1 MLIKE
6 EDEDVNMED
15 IPATEDEIAGSPGTE
30 MNGLEWGSVS
40 QREEVVEDNLNC
52 GGTPIAS
59 IEWDDP
65 QIRQEMMARL
75 ERIGREYPACLRDE
89 TDDETDGAYDA
100 DLRFD
105 IRNFIGKGSKDL
117 EANETRYK

>member
-15 IPATEDEIAGSPGTE
+15 IPAAEDEIAGSSGTE

-40 QREEVVEDNLNC
+40 QREEVVEDNLSC

-65 QIRQEMMARL
+65 QVQQEMIARL

-105 IRNFIGKGSKDL
+105 FRKF
-117 EANETRYK
+117 YKKRLKRS